1 MRLSTR
7 PRPAYTLIE
16 LIVVL
21 GIIGL
26 LAALTVSA
34 VFRILDAQR
43 ENNTNVDLRKV
54 QAATDQQVKAAM
66 DRIRVEDPPAAI
78 KELTRTSSYA
88 YDNTRARAL
97 HMKLRLRQ
105 EFPQSFVE
113 ADAAS
118 FLATYAPNPN
128 SRERQILMQYLPKPA
143 FSVVSGLA
151 GTTQY
156 EESAVLLFLI
166 LGQGRGGAEFN
177 AEGIVGVNSI
187 PVGNKMF
194 KVCVDHYGTP
204 IAFRRWADL
213 ADDPSFPPAGVV
225 AELSLPPFRGTGA
238 SADPQDPDGRLGPNN
253 WWTDANGPS
262 RTIALN
268 LFVSPNPA
276 VSPRFDLNSNPLDGF
291 NRGPY
296 VFSAG
301 RDKLYGNENDLFGF
315 RLQGTG
321 KGN

>member
-1 MRLSTR
+1 MRISTR
-7 PRPAYTLIE
+7 PRPAFTLIE
-16 LIVVL
+16 LIVAL
-21 GIIGL
+21 GIIAL

-43 ENNTNVDLRKV
+43 ETNTNIDLRKV

-66 DRIRVEDPPAAI
+66 DRIRVEDPPTAV
-78 KELTRTSSYA
+78 KELTRTSNYA

-105 EFPQSFVE
+105 EFPQSFLE
-113 ADAAS
+113 ADPAN
-118 FLATYAPNPN
+118 FLAAYAPNPN
-128 SRERQILMQYLPKPA
+128 SRERQILLQYLPKPA

-151 GTTQY
+151 GSSPD
-156 EESAVLLFLI
+156 EESAILLFLI

-194 KVCVDHYGTP
+194 KVCVDHYGSP

-213 ADDPSFPPAGVV
+213 VDDPSGMGVIS
-225 AELSLPPFRGTGA
+225 ELSQPPFRGTGA
-238 SADPQDPDGRLGPNN
+238 SPDPQDPDGRLGFNN
-253 WWTDANGPS
+253 WYTDNNGPY
-262 RTIALN
+262 RNIALN
-268 LFVSPNPA
+268 LFICPNPA
-276 VSPRFDLNSNPLDGF
+276 VRPTFNQNANPLDGF

-301 RDKLYGNENDLFGF
+301 RDKVYGNENDLFGF
-315 RLQGTG
+315 RLQGSG